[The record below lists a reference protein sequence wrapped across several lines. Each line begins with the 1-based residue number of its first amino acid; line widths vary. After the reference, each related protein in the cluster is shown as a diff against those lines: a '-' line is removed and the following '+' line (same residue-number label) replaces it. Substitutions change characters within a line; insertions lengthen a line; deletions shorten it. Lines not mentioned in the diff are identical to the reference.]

1 MLSFVGPNIISTE
14 SYIKRFND
22 VSRLFCAGHC
32 LRITETGNWFHRH
45 SESHQFFN
53 VSFASRVLQQMAF
66 VTYGKVVLIL
76 TSPATA
82 LDFTK
87 L

>member
-1 MLSFVGPNIISTE
+1 MLSFVGPNIINIE

-22 VSRLFCAGHC
+22 VSQLISAGHC
-32 LRITETGNWFHRH
+32 LRITETGNWFHRR
-45 SESHQFFN
+45 SESHQFSD
-53 VSFASRVLQQMAF
+53 VSFASRVLQQMAI
-66 VTYGKVVLIL
+66 VTYGKVVFIL
-76 TSPATA
+76 TTPATA